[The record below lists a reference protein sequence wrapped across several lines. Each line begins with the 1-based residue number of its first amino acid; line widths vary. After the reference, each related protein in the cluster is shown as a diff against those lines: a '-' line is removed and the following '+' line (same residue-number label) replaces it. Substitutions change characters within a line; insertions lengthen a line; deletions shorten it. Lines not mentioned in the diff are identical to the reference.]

1 MSKFVCKIVFIV
13 ILFLT
18 YSPVYANNI
27 VLVNLARSEFV
38 FDPYAAIFVVV
49 LLFVL
54 WQVFKIWSTWKVKQW
69 EKKEQQQ
76 KLQKKAERD
85 RLFAESRARMRLK
98 KQLTKQLTK
107 QKSRKKKTPEK

>member
-18 YSPVYANNI
+18 YSPVYASNI
-27 VLVNLARSEFV
+27 VLVNLSRSKFA
-38 FDPYAAIFVVV
+38 FDSYAAIFVVV

-54 WQVFKIWSTWKVKQW
+54 WQLFKIRSTWKVKQW
-69 EKKEQQQ
+69 EKKEQLK

-85 RLFAESRARMRLK
+85 QLFAESRARMRLK
-98 KQLTKQLTK
+98 KQLTKQK
-107 QKSRKKKTPEK
+107 PRKKKTIEK

>member
-1 MSKFVCKIVFIV
+1 MSKFGCKIIFIV

-27 VLVNLARSEFV
+27 VLVNLSRSKFV

-49 LLFVL
+49 LIFVL
-54 WQVFKIWSTWKVKQW
+54 LQVIKIWAIWKVKQW
-69 EKKEQQQ
+69 EKKQQQ
-76 KLQKKAERD
+76 QMKQKKAERD
-85 RLFAESRARMRLK
+85 RLFAESRTRMRLK
-98 KQLTKQLTK
+98 KQLTK

>member
-1 MSKFVCKIVFIV
+1 MSKFGYKIIFIV
-13 ILFLT
+13 ILFLM

-27 VLVNLARSEFV
+27 VLVNLSRSKFV

-54 WQVFKIWSTWKVKQW
+54 WQVFKIRSTRKVKQW
-69 EKKEQQQ
+69 EKEEQQQ

-98 KQLTKQLTK
+98 KQLTKQ
-107 QKSRKKKTPEK
+107 KSRKKKTPEK

>member
-1 MSKFVCKIVFIV
+1 MSKFGCKIIFIV
-13 ILFLT
+13 ILFLM

-27 VLVNLARSEFV
+27 VLVNLSRSKFV
-38 FDPYAAIFVVV
+38 FDPYAAIFAVV
-49 LLFVL
+49 LVFVL

-69 EKKEQQQ
+69 EKEEQQQ

-98 KQLTKQLTK
+98 KQLTKQ
-107 QKSRKKKTPEK
+107 KSRKKKIPEK

>member
-1 MSKFVCKIVFIV
+1 MSKFSYKIIFIV
-13 ILFLT
+13 ILFLM

-27 VLVNLARSEFV
+27 VLVNLSRSKFV

-54 WQVFKIWSTWKVKQW
+54 WQVFKIRSTRKIKQW
-69 EKKEQQQ
+69 EKEEQQQ
-76 KLQKKAERD
+76 KQQKKAERD

-98 KQLTKQLTK
+98 KQLTKQ
-107 QKSRKKKTPEK
+107 KSRKKKTPEK

>member
-1 MSKFVCKIVFIV
+1 MSKFGCKIIFIV

-27 VLVNLARSEFV
+27 VLVNLSRSKFV

-49 LLFVL
+49 LIFVL
-54 WQVFKIWSTWKVKQW
+54 LQVIKIWAIWKVKQW
-69 EKKEQQQ
+69 EKKQQQ
-76 KLQKKAERD
+76 QMKQKKAERD

-98 KQLTKQLTK
+98 KQLTKK
-107 QKSRKKKTPEK
+107 KSRKKKIPEK